1 MMPES
6 LYKVLMF
13 GDREWTNSA
22 AIRRELRKLIAKHGT
37 QCLLIIEGECTK
49 GGADVIARVE
59 AERANVHVA
68 RVHALWSTR
77 YSGAGPQRNTIM
89 RLLEPD
95 EGIGFHPD
103 IKKSKGTQNMA
114 KQLDDAGIPYRIV
127 RK

>member
-1 MMPES
+1 MPQPP

-13 GDREWTNSA
+13 GDRDWTNSA
-22 AIRRELRKLIAKHGT
+22 AVRRELRKLIRRHGT
-37 QCLLIIEGECTK
+37 QRLLIIEGECPY
-49 GGADVIARVE
+49 GGADLIARVE

-68 RVHALWSTR
+68 RIHALWQTR
-77 YSGAGPQRNTIM
+77 YRGAGPQRNTIM

-103 IKKSKGTQNMA
+103 ISKSKGTKNMA